1 MIPVVAYVGLGSNL
15 DDPPA
20 QLRSAIAALGGLPD
34 TRLLRHSGF
43 YRSAPW
49 GIAEQPDYVNA
60 VAELSTGLAA
70 GDLLAGLLDIEKR
83 AGRVR
88 GADRWGPRTI
98 DLDLLIY
105 GDQRI
110 DSDGLQV
117 PHPRMG
123 ERAFVIVPLAELD
136 PRLDVPGQ
144 GTLAQLLSRVDR
156 RSCVRIAEAAGPE
169 DRPGAAGSGRA

>member
-1 MIPVVAYVGLGSNL
+1 MKPARAYVGLGSNL
-15 DDPPA
+15 DDPPG
-20 QLRSAIAALGGLPD
+20 QLRAALEALAELPE

-49 GIAEQPDYVNA
+49 GILEQPDFVNA
-60 VAELSTGLAA
+60 VAEVSTLLPPE
-70 GDLLAGLLDIEKR
+70 DLLAGLLAIEKR

-88 GADRWGPRTI
+88 DGSRWGPRRI

-110 DSDGLQV
+110 DRHGLQV
-117 PHPRMG
+117 PHPRMS

-136 PRLDVPGQ
+136 PFLEVPGQ
-144 GTLAQLLSRVDR
+144 GSVSQLLAVVDR
-156 RSCVRIAEAAGPE
+156 QSCVPVAEL
-169 DRPGAAGSGRA
+169 R